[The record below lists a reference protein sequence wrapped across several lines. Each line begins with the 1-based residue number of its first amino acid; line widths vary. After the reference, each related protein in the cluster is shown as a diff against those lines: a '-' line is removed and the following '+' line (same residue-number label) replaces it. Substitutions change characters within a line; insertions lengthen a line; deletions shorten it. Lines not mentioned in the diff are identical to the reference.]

1 MIYILFNFQ
10 RQYRAGKV
18 QSKTMVKI
26 YVGKLGDNVTDS
38 DLRNLFEQFGTVED
52 AERVGG
58 RDIGFVHMPNEQ
70 MALTAVRY

>member
-1 MIYILFNFQ
+1 
-10 RQYRAGKV
+10 
-18 QSKTMVKI
+18 MVKI